1 MSILWGGICK
11 SFLEVITTK
20 GIYSELQSSTILEEK
35 FTSGQEMA
43 TVTRLEIYLFGQSE
57 LSLFAKHL
65 TQCVV
70 DGQRILG
77 LSGNMVPRLPR

>member
-35 FTSGQEMA
+35 FMG
-43 TVTRLEIYLFGQSE
+43 
-57 LSLFAKHL
+57 
-65 TQCVV
+65 
-70 DGQRILG
+70 LG
-77 LSGNMVPRLPR
+77 ARGEGDDRG

>member
-35 FTSGQEMA
+35 FTSGQEMLFL
-43 TVTRLEIYLFGQSE
+43 RL
-57 LSLFAKHL
+57 K
-65 TQCVV
+65 
-70 DGQRILG
+70 QRQTGTIFQK
-77 LSGNMVPRLPR
+77 